1 MKYLNDDHIR
11 TIGIDWSK
19 LIGVIESTVRT
30 IDKGDY
36 KQPIK
41 PYLRFGD
48 PSQRIIAMPAFVGG
62 EIEMC
67 GIKWIAS
74 YPDNWRKGLPRA
86 HSTMILNDPSN
97 GKPLALL
104 ESSLLSGLRTAA
116 VSGLVLQHFTSA
128 RKLESAQLG
137 IVGWG
142 PIGRLHASMS
152 ASVLGNKLTQISL
165 FDIKGINP
173 STIDPTLHS
182 ITKVTN
188 HWQEAYRNSD
198 IFATCTVSDKR
209 YIDEKPPT
217 GMLLLNVSLRDY
229 LSHSVSDIQAI
240 LVDDWDEV
248 CRESTDIEKLHLE
261 LGLNQDDT
269 FTLCDMV
276 IANRLADYDNNDSIF
291 FNPMGLAAFDVAI
304 AAYYL
309 READRLGIGTS
320 L

>member
-1 MKYLNDDHIR
+1 MKYLNDDHINA
-11 TIGIDWSK
+11 IGIDWTK
-19 LIGVIESTVRT
+19 LIGMIETTVLT
-30 IDKGDY
+30 LAKGDY
-36 KQPIK
+36 SQPIK

-74 YPDNWRKGLPRA
+74 YPYNWRKGLPRA

-97 GKPLALL
+97 GKPLAII

-116 VSGLVLQHFTSA
+116 VSGLVLQHYA
-128 RKLESAQLG
+128 AVRKLEYIRLG

-142 PIGRLHASMS
+142 PIGHLHASMS
-152 ASVLGNKLTQISL
+152 ASVLGDKLSQIML
-165 FDIKGINP
+165 FDIKGIKPN
-173 STIDPTLHS
+173 TIDPLLRPKTE
-182 ITKVTN
+182 ITN
-188 HWQEAYRNSD
+188 DWREAYRNSD
-198 IFATCTVSDKR
+198 IFATCTVSNKR
-209 YIDEKPPT
+209 YIDELPPT

-229 LSHSVSDIQAI
+229 MASSVRDIGAI

-248 CRESTDIEKLHLE
+248 CRENTDIEQLHLDH
-261 LGLNQDDT
+261 GLTREAT
-269 FTLCDMV
+269 FTLSDMV
-276 IANRLADYDNNDSIF
+276 IANRMADYDVTESIF

-309 READRLGIGTS
+309 READRLGIGVN